1 MLRVGGIRH
10 QRHLQS
16 PPMTTNRVPLF
27 IIPRLPFFYGWVVL
41 ACVCCAAFARQG
53 PAVATLSI
61 FIDPMTTEFGWSR
74 TAISGAVSLGGLLAA
89 ITAPYLGTLLDRH
102 GARMMLMV
110 AVFTTA
116 LSTALLSATYSL
128 VMFYILFCYARM
140 NFAGPFDLGIYGAI
154 NNWFIKLRGTATSV
168 TTLFLMIGLIAM
180 PLIAQTAIVLDGWR
194 TGWLAVGATVLII
207 GFLPNWL
214 LMVRRPEDVGLVPD
228 GALRK
233 QPEGAPGSDANEA
246 ERTYAEPEPAF
257 TRPQALRTSAFWL
270 LALYTALAYPIQ
282 AGVSLHQA
290 PHLIERGIDPT
301 IAATIVS
308 TFSLFS
314 AISGVGLGLLARRI
328 PTKVSLAFAALCLA
342 GSSFLMISVD
352 TPALGYLSAALF
364 GIGIGGVL
372 TLLPIAWADYFGRK
386 SFGAI
391 RGVALSI
398 QVIAQATGPLISGV
412 LRDMTGNYTLSL
424 ELFAAVGLAA
434 AFAALLVKAPAPPRS

>member
-1 MLRVGGIRH
+1 MAL
-10 QRHLQS
+10 
-16 PPMTTNRVPLF
+16 NRIPLF
-27 IIPRLPFFYGWVVL
+27 LVPRLPFFYGWVIL
-41 ACVCCAAFARQG
+41 ACVCCASFARQG

-61 FIDPMTTEFGWSR
+61 FIDPMTSEFGWSR

-89 ITAPYLGTLLDRH
+89 ITSPYLGTVLDRH

-116 LSTALLSATYSL
+116 LSTALLSATQSL

-140 NFAGPFDLGIYGAI
+140 NFAGPFDLGIYGAL
-154 NNWFIKLRGTATSV
+154 NNWFVEKRGTATSV
-168 TTLFLMIGLIAM
+168 TTLFLMVGLIAM
-180 PLIAQTAIVLDGWR
+180 PLIAQAAIVLDGWR

-228 GALRK
+228 GAQAAR
-233 QPEGAPGSDANEA
+233 EGTGTSGNEHP
-246 ERTYAEPEPAF
+246 TPTAEPEPAF
-257 TRPQALRTSAFWL
+257 SRSEALRTPAFWL
-270 LALYTALAYPIQ
+270 LSLFTALVYPIQ

-328 PTKVSLAFAALCLA
+328 PTKLSLCFVALCLG
-342 GSSFLMISVD
+342 GSALLMIPIE
-352 TPALGYLSAALF
+352 TPALGYVSAALF
-364 GIGIGGVL
+364 GIGIGGVI

-398 QVIAQATGPLISGV
+398 QVIAQASGPLLSGV

-424 ELFAAVGLAA
+424 ECFAALGLAA
-434 AFAALLVKAPAPPRS
+434 SIAAILITAPKPPMRLPAAA